1 MTHESKTAS
10 NTELNWA
17 KLALAG
23 TFFGL
28 LTACG
33 GSSSS
38 GDVVNG
44 PGTIVEDPEQI
55 VEDAEDLLDD
65 IIDDEGEVVIDF
77 ESIASSDIPV
87 TGTADYDGYV
97 TGALGSDNLTARLS
111 VEVDFGTSTLTTTAD
126 QFILGTD
133 DVLTGSLTGAE
144 DINRDGSSPLPQIA
158 FTISGDLDGESSALG
173 LDGDFL
179 VQTGNTEIVAIG
191 GKVDGDI
198 GTQLFSGVF
207 AGE

>member
-1 MTHESKTAS
+1 MTHETVTAS
-10 NTELNWA
+10 NTEHSLA
-17 KLALAG
+17 KRAFTGTLLVFLA
-23 TFFGL
+23 
-28 LTACG
+28 ACG
-33 GSSSS
+33 GSGQSS
-38 GDVVNG
+38 DIIEA
-44 PGTIVEDPEQI
+44 PEEIVENPEQI
-55 VEDAEDLLDD
+55 IEDAEELLDD
-65 IIDDEGEVVIDF
+65 IIDPDREIVTDF
-77 ESIASSDIPV
+77 TPIASSEIPLA
-87 TGTADYDGYV
+87 GTATYDGYI
-97 TGALGSDNLTARLS
+97 GGQLGDDSLTATLS
-111 VEVDFGTSTLTTTAD
+111 VAVNFGTSTLTATAE